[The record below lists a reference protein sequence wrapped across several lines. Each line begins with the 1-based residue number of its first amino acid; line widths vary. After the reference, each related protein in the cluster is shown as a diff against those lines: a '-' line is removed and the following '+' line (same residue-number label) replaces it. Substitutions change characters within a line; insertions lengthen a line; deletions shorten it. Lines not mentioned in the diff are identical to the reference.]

1 MKEKIIEKEKNS
13 LGQIAKKQ
21 ISECRQIRA
30 ALSLLDTEL
39 GDPVCLN
46 DIDVGP
52 APPTPTP
59 PAPTPTPE
67 PDPIPSGTCAHDLT
81 TCQADLASCKR
92 DLRTIADDFAI
103 EQREHERKLSECAFE
118 IEQRMATNADLRTE
132 LAQTREQLLAAR
144 LEVDLPHHYR
154 NFNTT
159 N

>member
-13 LGQIAKKQ
+13 LDQIAKKQ
-21 ISECRQIRA
+21 MLECRQIRD

-39 GDPVCLN
+39 GDPVCP
-46 DIDVGP
+46 P

-59 PAPTPTPE
+59 PEPTPTPE
-67 PDPIPSGTCAHDLT
+67 PEPIPSGTCAHDLT
-81 TCQADLASCKR
+81 TCQADLASCKS
-92 DLRTIADDFAI
+92 DLSTIADDFAR